1 MFDLFTTTTTAR
13 VEQLTEENAS
23 SRIKKLINDIN
34 CTMDKEY
41 IGIDESNLMI
51 QHSDED
57 KSSLLSWILSKLI
70 GTNSGSISSSNS
82 NSNSSGR
89 VKLNQLNNFPRIVK
103 FIPIGLVDND
113 AGKCM
118 MQR

>member
-1 MFDLFTTTTTAR
+1 MVDLFTTTTAR

-41 IGIDESNLMI
+41 MGVDESSLMI
-51 QHSDED
+51 QHSDEN
-57 KSSLLSWILSKLI
+57 KSSPLSWIR
-70 GTNSGSISSSNS
+70 SILPRT
-82 NSNSSGR
+82 NSNSSGSSSR

-113 AGKCM
+113 AGKCIV
-118 MQR
+118 QK